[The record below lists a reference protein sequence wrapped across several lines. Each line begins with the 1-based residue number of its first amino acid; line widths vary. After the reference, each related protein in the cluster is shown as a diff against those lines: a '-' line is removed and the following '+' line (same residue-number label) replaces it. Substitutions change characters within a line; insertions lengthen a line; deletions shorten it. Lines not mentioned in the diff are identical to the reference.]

1 MCGIAGL
8 ITWQDAQGA
17 TRVRRMTDA
26 LAHRGPDDSGVAAH
40 EGVFLGHRR
49 LSIIDLSP
57 NGHQPMANADGSVWL
72 VYNGELYGTESLH
85 QWLVGRGYEYR
96 SHSDTEDLLHLYE
109 ERGIALFPDI
119 NGMFAFALH
128 DRRRRKLLLA
138 RDRLGVKPLF
148 YAFIKG
154 EFYFASEL
162 KAIFTGLGYQPSL
175 RPDVLGQYILQG
187 YASAP
192 DTVYE
197 GIYALSPG
205 HYLEIDLAAL
215 EQGRLTATPQEYW
228 DAPFTGDDARP
239 AEAIAA
245 ELEELLSDAVRI
257 RMVADVPLGAFL
269 SGGLDSSSVVALMAQ
284 HSPTPVRTFCVDVP
298 GTDRSEKDKAAA
310 VARKWRTDH
319 REIVSNAAGADDYW
333 PRLQHFD
340 APFNCPSLLNTWLVC
355 RAARQDVSVA
365 LSGDGGDD
373 LFSGYPSYS
382 RVQQRGQPAT
392 VQSLWRTAS
401 RVLPNDLRGRA
412 ALAERGADDFN
423 YFFTLN
429 HPLPIAEVENLVG
442 APLGD
447 WVARMRGVYERY
459 PADAPTRAAYFDLKN
474 YLADH
479 IHAKV
484 DSASMAV
491 SLEVRVPFMDYRVV
505 ELAGRIPTAHK
516 IRHGSGKWILKEL
529 ARKWLPPE
537 LIDQKKVGFDPPL
550 ANWLFRDGMVA
561 GMKNIATPTARVRRY
576 LDGAKIDRWLN
587 NLGGNGRVWIPR
599 RAALWSIYQLE
610 RWLEMQPVI
619 MDYGL

>member
-192 DTVYE
+192 DTVR
-197 GIYALSPG
+197 PG
-205 HYLEIDLAAL
+205 R
-215 EQGRLTATPQEYW
+215 GPNRRR
-228 DAPFTGDDARP
+228 RP
-239 AEAIAA
+239 
-245 ELEELLSDAVRI
+245 
-257 RMVADVPLGAFL
+257 GA
-269 SGGLDSSSVVALMAQ
+269 
-284 HSPTPVRTFCVDVP
+284 
-298 GTDRSEKDKAAA
+298 
-310 VARKWRTDH
+310 
-319 REIVSNAAGADDYW
+319 
-333 PRLQHFD
+333 
-340 APFNCPSLLNTWLVC
+340 
-355 RAARQDVSVA
+355 
-365 LSGDGGDD
+365 
-373 LFSGYPSYS
+373 
-382 RVQQRGQPAT
+382 
-392 VQSLWRTAS
+392 
-401 RVLPNDLRGRA
+401 
-412 ALAERGADDFN
+412 
-423 YFFTLN
+423 
-429 HPLPIAEVENLVG
+429 
-442 APLGD
+442 
-447 WVARMRGVYERY
+447 
-459 PADAPTRAAYFDLKN
+459 
-474 YLADH
+474 
-479 IHAKV
+479 
-484 DSASMAV
+484 
-491 SLEVRVPFMDYRVV
+491 
-505 ELAGRIPTAHK
+505 
-516 IRHGSGKWILKEL
+516 
-529 ARKWLPPE
+529 
-537 LIDQKKVGFDPPL
+537 
-550 ANWLFRDGMVA
+550 
-561 GMKNIATPTARVRRY
+561 
-576 LDGAKIDRWLN
+576 
-587 NLGGNGRVWIPR
+587 
-599 RAALWSIYQLE
+599 
-610 RWLEMQPVI
+610 
-619 MDYGL
+619 